1 MYRGPLA
8 PEKKGMDLIDF
19 EFEKPWLF
27 KITGGSVDSSEPHT
41 WYELLQ
47 TEP

>member
-27 KITGGSVDSSEPHT
+27 KITGGSVDSSEPQ
-41 WYELLQ
+41 LDMMLQ